1 MAGTLFG
8 IGLSQQIGANGSPLS
23 GALLYVYDSGTS
35 TPAATYT
42 DFGLTTEHP
51 FPIEA
56 DSAGRIPAFYVA
68 DGTYRARLT
77 TSAGIEVFDEDA
89 ILAIGAS
96 SSGSGS
102 SGTGTTVDA
111 TAIFETGDIKFR
123 PYIGALT
130 GWVRA
135 NGRTIGSGASG
146 ATERANA
153 DTQDLFEF
161 MWNTYS
167 NSICAVSG
175 GRGATATADFNANK
189 TLTLYSMQGRAPFG
203 FDDMGGTAAGVISGA
218 TTYATG
224 GAATVTLTTAHLPSY
239 NLSIASLTGS
249 VSTTI
254 TNGTNVARSV
264 NDASNT
270 ATTGSGNRLTSAT
283 TSNLSLADGTVTFG
297 GSIPSGGGGSATTTI
312 SPYFLGTWYI
322 KL

>member
-8 IGLSQQIGANGSPLS
+8 IGLSQQIGANGTPLS
-23 GALLYVYDSGTS
+23 GALLYVYDAGTS

-51 FPIEA
+51 FPIAA

-77 TSAGIEVFDEDA
+77 TSGGVEIFDEDA

-96 SSGSGS
+96 SGASSGSGS
-102 SGTGTTVDA
+102 ATVDS
-111 TAIFETGDIKFR
+111 TAILQTGDTLWV
-123 PYIGALT
+123 PVIGTRT
-130 GWVRA
+130 GFVRA

-161 MWNTYS
+161 CWNTYS
-167 NSICAVSG
+167 NTICAVSG
-175 GRGATATADFNANK
+175 GRGASAAADFSANK
-189 TLTLYSMQGRAPFG
+189 TLTLYSMRGRAAFG
-203 FDDMGGTAAGVISGA
+203 FDDMGGSAASVISGA

-224 GAATVTLTTAHLPSY
+224 GAATVTLTTAHLPNY

-249 VSTTI
+249 VGTTI
-254 TNGTNVARSV
+254 TNGTNVFRNA
-264 NDASNT
+264 NDIGNN
-270 ATTGSGNRLTSAT
+270 ATGGGGNAIQSGSS
-283 TSNLSLADGTVTFG
+283 SNLSLASGTVTFG
-297 GSIPSGGGGSATTTI
+297 GTLPSGGGGSATTII